1 MVPKAPPVLLASGS
15 AYRRELLARILTNFA
30 CDRPGVDESALPDEA
45 PQNTALRL
53 SVLKA
58 EAGARGRPDT
68 IVIGSDQVAAL
79 DSRQLGKPGTHDRAL
94 RQLLECSGQAVVFYT
109 AVSVTGPGTEPSE
122 SFVDKTVVQFRELS
136 AAQIEH
142 YLKIEPAFDCAG
154 GFKAE
159 ALGITLFD
167 SIETRDPT
175 AIQGLPL
182 IWLSTCLARRGIS
195 LP

>member
-1 MVPKAPPVLLASGS
+1 MVSKAPPVLLASGS
-15 AYRRELLARILTNFA
+15 AYRRDLLARIVTSFA
-30 CDRPGVDESALPDEA
+30 CETPGTDEAALPGEA
-45 PQNTALRL
+45 PEKTALRL
-53 SVLKA
+53 SILKA
-58 EAGARGRPDT
+58 EAGARSRPDN

-79 DSRQLGKPGTHDRAL
+79 GSRQLGKPGTHQRAL

-109 AVSVTGPGTEPSE
+109 AVSVAGPGAEPTESC
-122 SFVDKTVVQFRELS
+122 VDKTVVRFRALS
-136 AAQIEH
+136 EAQIER
-142 YLKIEPAFDCAG
+142 YLKLEPAFDCAG

-159 ALGITLFD
+159 AFGITLFD

-182 IWLSTCLARRGIS
+182 IWLSAALARRGIT